1 MGWLEAVAALG
12 REVCAGVRERVEL
25 AALEL
30 KEEKV
35 RLCQTFVW
43 LGAAIGLALLALLFA
58 TLAFVVWW
66 GEAGRLAV
74 LASLAFVF
82 GLGALAAFVWLRQR
96 LLREAPPLEATREE
110 LTEDA
115 ACLRPDQS
123 RE

>member
-30 KEEKV
+30 QEEKV

-43 LGAAIGLALLALLFA
+43 LGAAIAFALLALLFA
-58 TLAFVVWW
+58 ALAFVVWG

-74 LASLAFVF
+74 LSVLAFTF
-82 GLGALAAFVWLRQR
+82 GASALVAFVLLRRR
-96 LLREAPPLEATREE
+96 LLREVPPLEATREE
-110 LTEDA
+110 LKEDDE
-115 ACLRPDQS
+115 CLRPDRS